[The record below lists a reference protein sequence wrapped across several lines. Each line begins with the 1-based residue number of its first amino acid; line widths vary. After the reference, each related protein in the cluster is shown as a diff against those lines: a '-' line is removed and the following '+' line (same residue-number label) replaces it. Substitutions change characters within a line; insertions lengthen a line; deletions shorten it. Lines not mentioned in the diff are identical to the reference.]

1 MFPDHSMP
9 LRTVSR
15 QSSNASLA
23 STRSDPSH
31 LSGLHCDPAYDPHTL
46 QNGIDYGMNSPSVL
60 GHGDSNSPKFI
71 FGQTPG
77 VLTNSTKSNMELE
90 MPMKFARK
98 ITELDRRILKLQA
111 ERSKLLEKA
120 QQNKSDTPPA
130 IEEKW
135 PMQVEKVQE
144 KGRVHVYIFPLGIH
158 ALDEPLYEE
167 ASTLLRHVG
176 GLHYD
181 LQSKIVN
188 LWNVTSCK
196 GMSTLPEISTCF
208 NYIKSLLPEHQK
220 LKLTSSIT
228 GLYRLDTEL
237 LHVHGG
243 ETVPQEFLDSLGA
256 ANDVLKSAQH
266 ITHTHKH
273 IETKLQYVQKLA
285 TEKVQNCDS
294 ICQSLGIMD
303 RERRSQIRS
312 VLEGNC
318 TAVTSASRE
327 WPQYYR
333 IATETIQAITE
344 CVHPPSSGF
353 M

>member
-9 LRTVSR
+9 LSTVSVSR
-15 QSSNASLA
+15 HPSSASLA
-23 STRSDPSH
+23 STRSDPSRH
-31 LSGLHCDPAYDPHTL
+31 SVLLYDDPHTL
-46 QNGIDYGMNSPSVL
+46 QNGVDSTMNSPSISV
-60 GHGDSNSPKFI
+60 HGDSNSPKFT
-71 FGQTPG
+71 FGQQTPG
-77 VLTNSTKSNMELE
+77 LLTNTTKSNMEVE

-130 IEEKW
+130 INIEEKW
-135 PMQVEKVQE
+135 PLPVEKVAE
-144 KGRVHVYIFPLGIH
+144 KGRVYLYIFPLGIH

-188 LWNVTSCK
+188 LRNMCCK
-196 GMSTLPEISTCF
+196 GMSSLPEISTCF
-208 NYIKSLLPEHQK
+208 AYIKSLLLEHQK
-220 LKLTSSIT
+220 LKLTCSIT

-237 LHVHGG
+237 HSG
-243 ETVPQEFLDSLGA
+243 EIVPQEFVDSLCT

-266 ITHTHKH
+266 ITHTNTH
-273 IETKLQYVQKLA
+273 IQTKLQQVQELA
-285 TEKVQNCDS
+285 TQKVMNCDD
-294 ICQSLGIMD
+294 ICQNLGILD
-303 RERRSQIRS
+303 RERRTQIRS

-318 TAVTSASRE
+318 TAVASAIRE

-333 IATETIQAITE
+333 VATETIQAITE
-344 CVHPPSSGF
+344 CVHPPSQGF